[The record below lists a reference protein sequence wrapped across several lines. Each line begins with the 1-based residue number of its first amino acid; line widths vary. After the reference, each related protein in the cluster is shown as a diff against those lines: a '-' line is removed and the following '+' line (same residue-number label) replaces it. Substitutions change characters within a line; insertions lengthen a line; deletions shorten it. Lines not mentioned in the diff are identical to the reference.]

1 MITHLQADLQQFSP
15 PGSHALVLS
24 PPHRIGLS
32 CVTKKSVGM
41 MECGFQDC
49 IIKDSAAWPC
59 SLSDHLRWGSQ
70 WPCGAL
76 RRFRQPY
83 GDTTWRRTKASCQK
97 PASTCQSCEWVIL
110 ETAPPASVKLQ
121 RHPWMTPWPVRFL
134 ISHLWFSTQV
144 STMYFHVYLNLF
156 EKCEWLLCTRHF

>member
-76 RRFRQPY
+76 RRLKQPY
-83 GDTTWRRTKASCQK
+83 GDATWRRTKASCQK

-110 ETAPPASVKLQ
+110 EAAPLLGAVATSFDRLFDRVQPINAEGC
-121 RHPWMTPWPVRFL
+121 RAAPWWRITGQPL
-134 ISHLWFSTQV
+134 T
-144 STMYFHVYLNLF
+144 
-156 EKCEWLLCTRHF
+156 